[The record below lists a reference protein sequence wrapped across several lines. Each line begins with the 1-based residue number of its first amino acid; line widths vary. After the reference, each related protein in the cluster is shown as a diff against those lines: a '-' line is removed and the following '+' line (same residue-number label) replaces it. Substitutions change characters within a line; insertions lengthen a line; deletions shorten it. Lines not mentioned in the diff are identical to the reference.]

1 MNILGCLYQ
10 KDPTLKG
17 PKDCK
22 WTVGTAQSVGFVIL
36 DGHKIGKWTI
46 GGASFD
52 DHPFS
57 TLLKL
62 Y

>member
-36 DGHKIGKWTI
+36 DGHKIGK
-46 GGASFD
+46 
-52 DHPFS
+52 
-57 TLLKL
+57 
-62 Y
+62 